1 MKLQKKNL
9 KTLNVKKYL
18 SIFLII
24 FLQSLPAQKSINTID
39 VSTVQIR
46 ILKKYRNSDSIQ
58 RNRIY
63 ADSIY
68 TPYQKLWNGYLGN
81 SAKVVQWLNDNHSQT
96 DKWIEKSK
104 DLNGKQITRSLQ
116 KFSKGMK
123 ALTGYDAKGDW
134 YILFGPAWTDLGGLG
149 RYAMVIDLSH
159 ENNKSTESIEQIL
172 PHEITHQIMME
183 TNQHNDKTALEPII
197 GEGFAVWVNQKYW
210 NKKYTLAQHL
220 GYTDSELK
228 LCEKNIE
235 LIKSFFEKNKFSED
249 NNIIDVFRSRETKLN
264 KKLPGAIG
272 YYIGYKIIEQYVLKN
287 GKDSW
292 KDIFTKSPRE
302 VYEKS
307 GF

>member
-1 MKLQKKNL
+1 M
-9 KTLNVKKYL
+9 KKYI
-18 SIFLII
+18 SIILII
-24 FLQSLPAQKSINTID
+24 FFECLFGQKGINIID
-39 VSTVQIR
+39 VSTTQIR
-46 ILKKYRNSDSIQ
+46 ILKHYKNSDSIQ
-58 RNRIY
+58 RNKAY

-68 TPYQKLWNGYLGN
+68 IPYQKLWNGYLGN
-81 SAKVVQWLNDNHSQT
+81 SDKVVQWLNENQSQPE
-96 DKWIEKSK
+96 KWIEKSK
-104 DLNGKQITRSLQ
+104 NVNGKQITRSLH
-116 KFSKGMK
+116 KFSKDME

-159 ENNKSTESIEQIL
+159 DNNKSLESIEQIL

-183 TNQHNDKTALEPII
+183 TNKHNDKTALEPII

-210 NKKYTLAQHL
+210 KKKYTLAQHL
-220 GYTDSELK
+220 GYTNSELQ
-228 LCEKNIE
+228 LCEKNME

-249 NNIIDVFRSRETKLN
+249 GSIIDIFRSRETKLN

-287 GKDSW
+287 GKDAW
-292 KDIFTKSPRE
+292 KDVFIKSPRE
-302 VYEKS
+302 IYEKS